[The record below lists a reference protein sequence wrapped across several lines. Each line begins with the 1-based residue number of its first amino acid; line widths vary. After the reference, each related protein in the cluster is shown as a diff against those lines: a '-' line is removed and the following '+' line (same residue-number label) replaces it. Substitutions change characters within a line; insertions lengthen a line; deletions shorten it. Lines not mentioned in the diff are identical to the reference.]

1 MTALLARITCT
12 NRLSIGSGGRKE
24 ARQERLTT
32 ESSPGTFSFCDS
44 AVIQMKESR
53 DTTAY
58 FKLSQNSPYRLGLPP
73 GKLCPTCPQHI
84 EVRRTTP
91 IGKTE
96 RFLLLEHA
104 KGCGEV
110 PWSGLTPYSHTNRS
124 KESLGFS
131 EFTQKWPPFRWALE
145 HQYKRSRVP
154 VDLTKAHW
162 TPPLTPKLAFEVERN
177 QIETVL
183 GLTGFVALTDHD
195 TIAARVQFMMEGT
208 TEIPFALEW
217 TVPFGGAI
225 FHLGIHN
232 LPSHLAQSIVAD
244 LVAYTQN
251 PCSEDLS
258 DLIAMLDHLPEV
270 LIVFNH
276 PLWDFDWP
284 GTPALLAGIHRFL
297 AGNGGFLHA
306 FEVNAMRSWKEN
318 EAVIQLAHRWQC
330 PIVSG
335 GDRHGCEPSGAL
347 NLTCAQSFS
356 EFVDEVRKGQLSH
369 IEFMPQYSG
378 SRCMRTIQTLLDVIR
393 EYPEFPAGSR
403 RLGWPS
409 FSS

>member
-1 MTALLARITCT
+1 MAKPNVSCFWNTPRVAGKYRA
-12 NRLSIGSGGRKE
+12 
-24 ARQERLTT
+24 
-32 ESSPGTFSFCDS
+32 
-44 AVIQMKESR
+44 AVS
-53 DTTAY
+53 
-58 FKLSQNSPYRLGLPP
+58 L
-73 GKLCPTCPQHI
+73 H
-84 EVRRTTP
+84 
-91 IGKTE
+91 
-96 RFLLLEHA
+96 
-104 KGCGEV
+104 
-110 PWSGLTPYSHTNRS
+110 SHTNRS
-124 KESLGFS
+124 KESLGFIP

-195 TIAARVQFMMEGT
+195 TIAARVQLMVEET

-276 PLWDFDWP
+276 PLWDLS
-284 GTPALLAGIHRFL
+284 GLGRQHYLQVLHRFL

-318 EAVIQLAHRWQC
+318 EAVIQLAHRWQR

-356 EFVDEVRKGQLSH
+356 EFVDEIRKGQLSH
-369 IEFMPQYSG
+369 VLFMPQYSG

-393 EYPEFPAGSR
+393 EYPEFPAGSQR
-403 RLGWPS
+403 WDGRVFHPDHITNSDRPVSAFWDTPPAFLERVFSTIRLLENTSVRKALAGVLRDEAGSWR
-409 FSS
+409 SSDLANQKTS